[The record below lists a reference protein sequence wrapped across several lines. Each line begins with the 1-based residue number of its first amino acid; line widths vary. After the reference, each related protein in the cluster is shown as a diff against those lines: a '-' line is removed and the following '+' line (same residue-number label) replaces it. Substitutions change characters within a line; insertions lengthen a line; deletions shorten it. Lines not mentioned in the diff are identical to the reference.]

1 VRGGWII
8 NLAFFVSIGGR
19 KHAPHW
25 IGDRSYFSG
34 IADKIARSALLTSS
48 EFLKTLATSG
58 SKVTVI
64 FISFT

>member
-1 VRGGWII
+1 MKNNRGMMLGFRCQP
-8 NLAFFVSIGGR
+8 NLQDQA
-19 KHAPHW
+19 
-25 IGDRSYFSG
+25 YFSG
-34 IADKIARSALLTSS
+34 IADKIARSALFTSS